1 MVRGLIHKLST
12 MDFPSVDTLATFGYN
27 ARMTFIDDIKFVRT
41 RNRTLIEEGTYQKFL
56 FQTVWSFSPDGI
68 NTETYV
74 VSAVMSIENERIC
87 ETFVFPA
94 TDENGDDFSGFECWS
109 THQFLAR
116 QDDHRGLLWEYLEKS
131 ENLQESLSTT

>member
-1 MVRGLIHKLST
+1 MTTTTEQLKL
-12 MDFPSVDTLATFGYN
+12 
-27 ARMTFIDDIKFVRT
+27 VRT
-41 RNRTLIEEGTYQKFL
+41 RNRKLIEEGKYQKFL

-94 TDENGDDFSGFECWS
+94 TDENGDDFYGGEVWS
-109 THQFLAR
+109 SHHFLAR
-116 QDDHRGLLWEYLEKS
+116 QDDHSRLLGDYLRKCAQEQRNETKKTSEKL
-131 ENLQESLSTT
+131 ENLFSTT

>member
-1 MVRGLIHKLST
+1 MR
-12 MDFPSVDTLATFGYN
+12 
-27 ARMTFIDDIKFVRT
+27 FIDDIKFVRT
-41 RNRTLIEEGTYQKFL
+41 RMRDTTDGKFV

-68 NTETYV
+68 NTETYM
-74 VSAVMSIENERIC
+74 VSAVVSIADESIC
-87 ETFVFPA
+87 ETYVFP
-94 TDENGDDFSGFECWS
+94 TRDENGDDFSGFECWS